1 MNNLFDML
9 TKAGYEVSSIGNDAL
24 PCTLRIGEEPI
35 GFLLA
40 NLSLRLLPDRERE
53 SERLLPIL
61 SFSTEN
67 QGIEQE
73 HGEYVLSHYQNVLFT
88 ASFDYESCR
97 PIYNIYS
104 CDKDDNWTVLNS
116 AEDKA
121 KAAQDF
127 ATRSGLVSG
136 EIPEPVREVD
146 RIERFMDSLRAKGF
160 QVRENRK
167 EATRAFDITDQDGHE
182 IGYIGKDNRVTITSE
197 NNHMKKELTDAY
209 LDSNS
214 SAAMLPSFFDRLK
227 ERLKE
232 IGMALKVIFTP
243 QGRHYAIHNDNHQA
257 IASVGE
263 QTHTVKYTDIATDME
278 KGKIDAL
285 VDELRREETEKNR
298 AAEQSEPTQ
307 EEPVQAVPAV
317 SPEEI
322 NRFTNMILSDR
333 ASTETFF
340 SAVMSNAEFVSMLNQ
355 KLTETRLNSSPD
367 RETPTQAEKEHP
379 VTVKEDAS
387 PTVKQNSATQ
397 KLKEEFDRDYSYL
410 QTLFGFNQEKY
421 DTLRAAMIAKF
432 GTDSPKEFQAMLS
445 AGNDDLSGKLQDRL
459 ETSRKIADMKNTAR
473 QTEKTQEKERA

>member
-9 TKAGYEVSSIGNDAL
+9 TKAGYEVSSIGNDVL
-24 PCTLRIGEEPI
+24 PCTLRIGKEPI
-35 GFLLA
+35 GFLLD

-61 SFSTEN
+61 SFSKEN

-104 CDKDDNWTVLNS
+104 RDKDDNWTVLNS
-116 AEDKA
+116 TQDKA

-160 QVRENRK
+160 EFRENRK
-167 EATRAFDITDQDGHE
+167 EETRAFDITDQDGHE

-197 NNHMKKELTDAY
+197 NNHVKKALTDAY

-214 SAAMLPSFFDRLK
+214 STAMLPSFFDRLK

-243 QGRHYAIHNDNHQA
+243 QGRHYAIHNDNHQE
-257 IASVGE
+257 IASVEE
-263 QTHTVKYTDIATDME
+263 QTHAVKYTDIATDME

-285 VDELRREETEKNR
+285 VDELRREETEKGR
-298 AAEQSEPTQ
+298 AAEHPEPIQ
-307 EEPVQAVPAV
+307 NEPAQTVSGV

-322 NRFTNMILSDR
+322 NRFTNAILSDH
-333 ASTETFF
+333 ASTEAFF
-340 SAVMSNAEFVSMLNQ
+340 SAIMSNAEFVSMLNQ
-355 KLTETRLNSSPD
+355 KLTETRLNPSPD
-367 RETPTQAEKEHP
+367 RQAPTQAEKERP
-379 VTVKEDAS
+379 VPVKQDTS
-387 PTVKQNSATQ
+387 PTVKQNPATE

-421 DTLRAAMIAKF
+421 DTLRADMIAKF
-432 GTDSPKEFQAMLS
+432 GTDNPKEFQAMLS
-445 AGNDDLSGKLQDRL
+445 TGKVDLSGKLQGRL